1 MLSRNAIENVLGDYV
16 GRMFVGSLTDK
27 IFDILNEESRYVL
40 NGHEFFVHFDEND
53 QPKATSKS
61 VIPEML
67 KALLEAEF
75 PENFSDEYTT
85 ECLKRFSVFLPESGM
100 STISK
105 IKSILVPKSTDNSY
119 KRILKYSG
127 NNDKEREFR
136 KNLKIAL
143 KSPIEEFN
151 VPIYSPSL
159 PKDFNRY
166 CGTNILLS
174 FEAGRIPLT
183 GFSYNQ
189 LEAIGRFNGLRL
201 GEVLEYILFLATLM
215 NRIIDSQNVSL
226 PTAYKLVC
234 TDSKALGC
242 YSNATEGKNMERT
255 GSKPCCG
262 ISDLAATMKVLH
274 SEGQTFYL
282 ASGNR
287 STRSSEY
294 PLSTL
299 NQEYR
304 KDIPLSEAVPWFVF

>member
-1 MLSRNAIENVLGDYV
+1 
-16 GRMFVGSLTDK
+16 
-27 IFDILNEESRYVL
+27 
-40 NGHEFFVHFDEND
+40 
-53 QPKATSKS
+53 
-61 VIPEML
+61 
-67 KALLEAEF
+67 
-75 PENFSDEYTT
+75 
-85 ECLKRFSVFLPESGM
+85 M

-143 KSPIEEFN
+143 KSTIEEFN